1 MTKDVSIR
9 KEGRAGRITL
19 TRPKALNALNY
30 AMCLEIDQAL
40 KAWETDADVALILI
54 DAEGEKAFCAGGDI
68 AEMYH
73 AGAAGD
79 LAPARN
85 FWRDEYRMNARL
97 ADYPKPIVSFLQG
110 FTMGGG
116 VGLGGH
122 VSHRVVGGSTQISM
136 PECGIGLVPDVGGT
150 LILAR
155 APGQLGAYIGLTGAR
170 LNAGDA
176 ILAGFADYYLPEDQW
191 EEMKTRLVTTG
202 TPEPLTA
209 AARPAPAGSLDENR
223 EAIDRLFA
231 PASVPDIFAALTAD
245 GGAFAA
251 ATLKTLRR
259 NSPLSMAAT
268 LQIIRSLAPEAT
280 IQDALRAEYRFTW
293 RSQQHSDFQEGVRAA
308 IIDKD
313 RQPAWRHSAPE
324 QVSAGELAQIL
335 APLGADE
342 LTF

>member
-30 AMCLEIDQAL
+30 AMCLEIDAAL
-40 KAWETDADVALILI
+40 TAWENDPAVALVIL

-73 AGAAGD
+73 AGKAGD

-97 ADYPKPIVSFLQG
+97 AGYPKPVVSFMQG

-122 VSHRVVGGSTQISM
+122 VSHRVVGDSSQIAM

-150 LILAR
+150 LILAK

-176 ILAGFADYYLPEDQW
+176 IVAGFADDYLPEDQW
-191 EEMKTRLVTTG
+191 DGMKTCLMITG
-202 TPEPLTA
+202 NADHLKA
-209 AARPAPAGSLDENR
+209 AARPAPAGNLTANR

-231 PASVPDIFAALTAD
+231 PSSIPGIFAALEAEGSD
-245 GGAFAA
+245 FAT

-268 LQIIRSLAPEAT
+268 LQIIRSLTPQAT
-280 IQDALRAEYRFTW
+280 IKDALQAEYRFTW

-313 RQPAWRHSAPE
+313 RQPRWRHSAPD
-324 QVSAGELAQIL
+324 QVSAAELAGIL